1 MPLPGEV
8 ADDASSL
15 ASDVGQLK
23 KDQFFYGGQ
32 AVIEGV
38 MMRGK
43 RHYAVAIRHPKT
55 KEIVVDRGELKAAIY
70 VNPMWKLP
78 ILRGLALIGEQLHL
92 GMKTLMWSANMNAGG
107 KDIVIGKREI
117 TGSIAFA
124 AIFGLGLFFGLPL
137 LLAGLAVHR
146 SRSLIDRLEAIAR
159 RYHEIESEMARP
171 EVASDHAQLTKLARE
186 QRTLRETVEK
196 YQAYKRARHELESAH
211 EMLRHEKDPEM
222 LEYLRAEERRAA
234 AQVGELDEQLKVLLL
249 PKDPN
254 DDRDVVVEIQGAEGG
269 EEAALFA
276 ADLFRMYSKWAERK
290 GWRIEVVDVSHS
302 EKGGYDKIVFEV
314 HGHGAYSQLKY
325 EGGVHRVQRVPKTEA
340 QGRIHTSAATVSVMP
355 EADPVEVE
363 LKPEDLEI
371 KTSPSQGPGGQSVN
385 PPYSAFRITHKPP
398 GMMVSIQDEK
408 SQLQNKEK
416 ALRVLRARLY
426 EIKLAEQQAALGAQR
441 RSMIGGGNRSEKI
454 RTYNFKANRVTDHR
468 ISLDLHRLDQ
478 VMAGDLDELVEALIN
493 AVRAAGLN
501 GT

>member
-1 MPLPGEV
+1 
-8 ADDASSL
+8 
-15 ASDVGQLK
+15 
-23 KDQFFYGGQ
+23 
-32 AVIEGV
+32 
-38 MMRGK
+38 
-43 RHYAVAIRHPKT
+43 
-55 KEIVVDRGELKAAIY
+55 
-70 VNPMWKLP
+70 
-78 ILRGLALIGEQLHL
+78 
-92 GMKTLMWSANMNAGG
+92 
-107 KDIVIGKREI
+107 
-117 TGSIAFA
+117 
-124 AIFGLGLFFGLPL
+124 
-137 LLAGLAVHR
+137 
-146 SRSLIDRLEAIAR
+146 LIDRLDGIAR

-186 QRTLRETVEK
+186 QRTLRETVDK
-196 YQAYKRARHELESAH
+196 YEAHKRARHELESAR
-211 EMLRHEKDPEM
+211 EMLKHEKDSEM
-222 LEYLRAEERRAA
+222 QEYLRAEERRAA

-290 GWRIEVVDVSHS
+290 GWKVEVVDVSHS

-363 LKPEDLEI
+363 LMPEDLEI
-371 KTSPSQGPGGQSVN
+371 KTSTSQGPGGQSVN
-385 PPYSAFRITHKPP
+385 TTYSAIRLTHKPT
-398 GMMVSIQDEK
+398 GIMVSIQDEK

-416 ALRVLRARLY
+416 AMRVLRARLY
-426 EIKLAEQQAALGAQR
+426 EMKLAEQQAKLGAQR

-468 ISLDLHRLDQ
+468 INLDLHRLDQ
-478 VMAGDLDELVEALIN
+478 VMAGDLDELVEALSN
-493 AVRAAGLN
+493 ADRAAGLN
-501 GT
+501 GTS

>member
-1 MPLPGEV
+1 
-8 ADDASSL
+8 
-15 ASDVGQLK
+15 
-23 KDQFFYGGQ
+23 
-32 AVIEGV
+32 
-38 MMRGK
+38 
-43 RHYAVAIRHPKT
+43 
-55 KEIVVDRGELKAAIY
+55 
-70 VNPMWKLP
+70 
-78 ILRGLALIGEQLHL
+78 
-92 GMKTLMWSANMNAGG
+92 
-107 KDIVIGKREI
+107 
-117 TGSIAFA
+117 
-124 AIFGLGLFFGLPL
+124 
-137 LLAGLAVHR
+137 
-146 SRSLIDRLEAIAR
+146 LIDRLEGIAR

-196 YQAYKRARHELESAH
+196 FEAFKRARHELESAR
-211 EMLRHEKDPEM
+211 EMLKHEKDQEM
-222 LEYLRAEERRAA
+222 QEYLRGEERRAA

-290 GWRIEVVDVSHS
+290 GWKIEVVDVSHS

-371 KTSPSQGPGGQSVN
+371 KTSTSQGPGGQSVN
-385 PPYSAFRITHKPP
+385 TTYSAIRLTHKPT
-398 GMMVSIQDEK
+398 GIMISIQDEK

-416 ALRVLRARLY
+416 AMRVLRARLY
-426 EIKLAEQQAALGAQR
+426 EMKLAEQQATLGAQR

-468 ISLDLHRLDQ
+468 INLDLHKLDQ
-478 VMAGDLDELVEALIN
+478 VMAGDLDELVEALSN
-493 AVRAAGLN
+493 ADRAAGLN
-501 GT
+501 GTS